1 MRTELKEGLLR
12 GAATVLLLS
21 AVFWSAGQ
29 TAILVNEDQAE
40 SAEDT
45 FCVVID
51 AGHGGVDPGK
61 VGINGE
67 LEKELNL
74 QIAEKLKLF
83 LEASDV
89 EVVMTRTT
97 DTGLYDEN
105 ASNKKVQDMKQR
117 IQIIEEAQPDIAVSI
132 HQNSY
137 GEEYVK
143 GAQVFY
149 YEGSAA
155 GEYAAGLIQDR
166 LVEKL
171 DPENHRTSRANDSYY
186 LLKKTGRPLVIVECG
201 FLSNPEEAAELS
213 DDYYQEKL
221 AWHIHMALMQ
231 YLNHSHSLASGQT
244 VTVSGHSNRF
254 AMGRILSA
262 GSLFHGLRSICA
274 DLFEL

>member
-40 SAEDT
+40 TEDR

-61 VGINGE
+61 VGRNGE

-137 GEEYVK
+137 DEEYVK

-149 YEGSAA
+149 YGGGGVCRGTDSGPSCEGAGSGKPQDIPGERQLLSSEKDREAA
-155 GEYAAGLIQDR
+155 GDCRVR
-166 LVEKL
+166 LSV
-171 DPENHRTSRANDSYY
+171 
-186 LLKKTGRPLVIVECG
+186 
-201 FLSNPEEAAELS
+201 
-213 DDYYQEKL
+213 Q
-221 AWHIHMALMQ
+221 
-231 YLNHSHSLASGQT
+231 SG
-244 VTVSGHSNRF
+244 GGGKAFR
-254 AMGRILSA
+254 
-262 GSLFHGLRSICA
+262 
-274 DLFEL
+274 

>member
-1 MRTELKEGLLR
+1 
-12 GAATVLLLS
+12 
-21 AVFWSAGQ
+21 
-29 TAILVNEDQAE
+29 
-40 SAEDT
+40 
-45 FCVVID
+45 
-51 AGHGGVDPGK
+51 
-61 VGINGE
+61 
-67 LEKELNL
+67 
-74 QIAEKLKLF
+74 
-83 LEASDV
+83 
-89 EVVMTRTT
+89 MTRTT

-137 GEEYVK
+137 DEEYVK

-149 YEGSAA
+149 YGGSAA

-166 LVEKL
+166 LVKEL

-201 FLSNPEEAAELS
+201 FLSNPEEAARLS

-231 YLNHSHSLASGQT
+231 YLNHSHSS
-244 VTVSGHSNRF
+244 V
-254 AMGRILSA
+254 
-262 GSLFHGLRSICA
+262 
-274 DLFEL
+274 